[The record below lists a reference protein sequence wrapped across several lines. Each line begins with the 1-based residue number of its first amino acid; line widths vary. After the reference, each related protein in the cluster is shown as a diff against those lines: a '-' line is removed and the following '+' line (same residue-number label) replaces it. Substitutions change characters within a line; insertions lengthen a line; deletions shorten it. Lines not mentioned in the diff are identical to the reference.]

1 MLTAK
6 TATGHRP
13 TADHTSVLDV
23 RELTKRYPG
32 TLVLDRVSLRV
43 AQNEILGLAG
53 HNGAGKS
60 TLTRMLTGAGKP
72 DSGEILLGGKSIRFR
87 SPDDAIMHGIVQVP
101 QPLMV
106 VPNLTGRENLLLGMH
121 ARLSGLG
128 LNNREQAWFGG
139 SKSAAAAVELMAEEL
154 RLTAFLDVKVGRLR
168 PVTQRLLMIGRAL
181 LRNPRLIILDEP
193 TANLALPEVDLL
205 FSIIRPLAWAG
216 ASVIYITH
224 RLDEMLDLCDRVIVM
239 RQGRVIAE
247 KDVKVI
253 SKKELS
259 GLITGADLSSQI
271 STLVA
276 GVDVHGRLGGEK
288 SAANVST
295 IARVGEDLLRCE
307 NLSALPRTR
316 GINFTLHRG
325 EVLGI
330 AGRDGSGRTSLLRTL
345 WGDRKVTGGR
355 VLIRGEAVR
364 IANPRDAI
372 RAGIAYLP
380 EERAAN
386 AIFPTA
392 SVATN
397 ATLPWL
403 SRFAVP
409 GGFVRGHAEVSQVS
423 ALLKRLDLRPLK
435 GAVHARI
442 RTFSGG
448 NQQKVVI
455 ARWLLGAA
463 NIFLFDEPTQGIDVG
478 AREQV
483 YEVIRELAAD
493 GAGIVIVSSEAEELA
508 RLCSTVHFMRDGCIV
523 QTLTGNEVNKS
534 TISLATVE
542 GEVEIAAPR
551 RR

>member
-1 MLTAK
+1 M
-6 TATGHRP
+6 RI
-13 TADHTSVLDV
+13 
-23 RELTKRYPG
+23 YPPC
-32 TLVLDRVSLRV
+32 
-43 AQNEILGLAG
+43 Q
-53 HNGAGKS
+53 
-60 TLTRMLTGAGKP
+60 
-72 DSGEILLGGKSIRFR
+72 
-87 SPDDAIMHGIVQVP
+87 
-101 QPLMV
+101 
-106 VPNLTGRENLLLGMH
+106 
-121 ARLSGLG
+121 
-128 LNNREQAWFGG
+128 
-139 SKSAAAAVELMAEEL
+139 
-154 RLTAFLDVKVGRLR
+154 
-168 PVTQRLLMIGRAL
+168 GRAASTS
-181 LRNPRLIILDEP
+181 RS
-193 TANLALPEVDLL
+193 TAARCLASPVE
-205 FSIIRPLAWAG
+205 
-216 ASVIYITH
+216 T
-224 RLDEMLDLCDRVIVM
+224 DRDA
-239 RQGRVIAE
+239 QA
-247 KDVKVI
+247 
-253 SKKELS
+253 
-259 GLITGADLSSQI
+259 
-271 STLVA
+271 
-276 GVDVHGRLGGEK
+276 
-288 SAANVST
+288 
-295 IARVGEDLLRCE
+295 
-307 NLSALPRTR
+307 
-316 GINFTLHRG
+316 
-325 EVLGI
+325 
-330 AGRDGSGRTSLLRTL
+330 LLRTL

-355 VLIRGEAVR
+355 ILIRGEAVR

-403 SRFAVP
+403 SRFAGP

-523 QTLTGNEVNKS
+523 QTLTGNDVNES
-534 TISLATVE
+534 TISLATVQ
-542 GEVEIAAPR
+542 GEVEIAAP
-551 RR
+551 